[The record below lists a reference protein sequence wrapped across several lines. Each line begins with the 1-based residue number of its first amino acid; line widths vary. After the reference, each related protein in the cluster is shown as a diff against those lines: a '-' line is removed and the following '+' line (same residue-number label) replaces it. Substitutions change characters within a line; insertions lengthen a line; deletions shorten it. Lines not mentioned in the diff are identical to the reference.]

1 MFTVLP
7 LLVTGEKMSY
17 FITLWHIMVYILKQR
32 LSFDDLFL
40 TSLATN
46 MQDYFSN
53 EIWRLFYVS

>member
-1 MFTVLP
+1 
-7 LLVTGEKMSY
+7 
-17 FITLWHIMVYILKQR
+17 MVYILKQR